1 MHRLVPAILDAWR
14 DAEREMAERPEAA
27 LAERI
32 HVLRNAYQLATAPE
46 ARRED
51 IVRLLD
57 EHGLSDIVPNVDP
70 DDPLGQPA

>member
-14 DAEREMAERPEAA
+14 DAEREMAARPDAK

-32 HVLRNAYQLATAPE
+32 HVLRNAYHLATTPE

-57 EHGLSDIVPNVDP
+57 EHGLSDVVPPVDP